1 MQQEDVDMKIVS
13 VSIDERTYRL
23 SRDRAARLG
32 TSVAALVRGYLDS
45 FVRDDGGDSAE
56 ETEIARRRR
65 LLAELFADFD
75 ARGVGLRS
83 MADNLPRDA
92 LYDRDAAR

>member
-1 MQQEDVDMKIVS
+1 MKIVS
-13 VSIDERTYRL
+13 VPIDEETYRL
-23 SRDRAARLG
+23 SLDRAARLG
-32 TSVAALVRGYLDS
+32 TTVPALVRDYLNS
-45 FVRDDGGDSAE
+45 FVRDAGDGGEPCE

-65 LLAELFADFD
+65 LLVEVLADFE
-75 ARGVGLRS
+75 ARGVGLHS

>member
-1 MQQEDVDMKIVS
+1 MKIVP
-13 VSIDERTYRL
+13 VPIDEETYRL

-32 TSVAALVRGYLDS
+32 TSVPALVRNYLNS
-45 FVRDDGGDSAE
+45 FIRNAGGGGDPSE

-65 LLAELFADFD
+65 LAEVLADFE

>member
-1 MQQEDVDMKIVS
+1 MKIVP
-13 VSIDERTYRL
+13 VPIDEETYRL

-32 TSVAALVRGYLDS
+32 TSVAALLRDYLRS
-45 FVRDDGGDSAE
+45 LVRDAGDPAE

-65 LLAELFADFD
+65 LLAEVLADFE

-83 MADNLPRDA
+83 MTDNLPRDA